1 MTREE
6 YLVDPSVQDFVDWLR
21 PVVGG
26 DVGFAH
32 RYRALHS
39 RCDWRCESLW
49 NACGADGPP
58 RPDRGYWWN
67 RKGFGDNQRDL
78 DGLST
83 AVRQAS
89 ETGDGQ
95 LFLRAARGV
104 LEWGGVRRNLARL
117 DNLGMGAL
125 PTFVEAARLLDPS
138 RADTGLLDGIGD
150 LMNSGWTKVYA
161 LMLDGLP
168 IYDSRVA
175 ASMGYLVREH
185 CRRRRL
191 PRVPKLLRFAWGAAR
206 LEQHNRN
213 PSWETLRFS
222 RLGYGRNGARR
233 WAECSLWAAWVLG
246 EVCSEGK
253 FGKLPPSH
261 RLRALEAALFMI
273 GYELP
278 DDHND
283 PMAEGGSGV
292 RRPRV
297 RR

>member
-1 MTREE
+1 MRGDTQDPDGPSDGGARGVKTGEWFSGSRWRWRDLHPVTREE

-104 LEWGGVRRNLARL
+104 LEWGGVRRNLVRL

-161 LMLDGLP
+161 LISP
-168 IYDSRVA
+168 WKKA
-175 ASMGYLVREH
+175 VR
-185 CRRRRL
+185 
-191 PRVPKLLRFAWGAAR
+191 
-206 LEQHNRN
+206 
-213 PSWETLRFS
+213 
-222 RLGYGRNGARR
+222 
-233 WAECSLWAAWVLG
+233 
-246 EVCSEGK
+246 
-253 FGKLPPSH
+253 
-261 RLRALEAALFMI
+261 
-273 GYELP
+273 
-278 DDHND
+278 
-283 PMAEGGSGV
+283 
-292 RRPRV
+292 
-297 RR
+297 